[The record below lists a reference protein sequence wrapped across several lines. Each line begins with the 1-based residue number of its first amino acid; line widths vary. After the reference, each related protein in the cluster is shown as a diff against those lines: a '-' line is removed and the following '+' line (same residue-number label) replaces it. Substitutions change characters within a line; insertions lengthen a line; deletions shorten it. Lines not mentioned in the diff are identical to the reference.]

1 MPADESTHPE
11 SDEQLVVRCR
21 SGDNAASRVLF
32 DRYVGRLLGVARQRI
47 GERMK
52 SRFDAED
59 VVQSVFRTF
68 FDRLKKDQF
77 EIADADDL
85 SKLLVRITLHKTLR
99 QVAHHRAARR
109 TPSAEIAQTP
119 ATRDQILD
127 VMSKEPSPVT
137 VLTFMDQLDHF
148 LNKLDP
154 EDRQILAMRLQGLTT
169 EEIAKDLNTYDRKI
183 RRVLERVRSV
193 IVTEHEG
200 LDSFE

>member
-1 MPADESTHPE
+1 MPADESDEIET
-11 SDEQLVVRCR
+11 DEQLVERCR
-21 SGDNAASRVLF
+21 TGDNAASRLLF

-77 EIADADDL
+77 EINDGDDL

-99 QVAHHRAARR
+99 QVAYHRAGRR
-109 TPSAEIAQTP
+109 TPSMEATPTP

-127 VMSKEPSPVT
+127 VMSREPSPVT
-137 VLTFMDQLDHF
+137 VLTFVDQLDHF

-154 EDRQILAMRLQGLTT
+154 EDREILAMRLQGQST
-169 EEIAKDLNTYDRKI
+169 EEIATALGTYDRKI

-193 IVTEHEG
+193 IVSEQETLE
-200 LDSFE
+200 SFE

>member
-1 MPADESTHPE
+1 MPRTQEGVPVPADESIDPE
-11 SDEQLVVRCR
+11 SDEGLVERCR
-21 SGDNAASRVLF
+21 AGDNAASRALF

-99 QVAHHRAARR
+99 QVAHH
-109 TPSAEIAQTP
+109 
-119 ATRDQILD
+119 
-127 VMSKEPSPVT
+127 
-137 VLTFMDQLDHF
+137 
-148 LNKLDP
+148 
-154 EDRQILAMRLQGLTT
+154 
-169 EEIAKDLNTYDRKI
+169 
-183 RRVLERVRSV
+183 
-193 IVTEHEG
+193 
-200 LDSFE
+200 